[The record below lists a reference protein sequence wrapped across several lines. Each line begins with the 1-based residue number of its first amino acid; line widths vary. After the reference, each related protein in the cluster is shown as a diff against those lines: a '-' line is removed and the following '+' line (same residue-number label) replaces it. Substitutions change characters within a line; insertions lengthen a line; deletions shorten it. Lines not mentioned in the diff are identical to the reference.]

1 MLPVG
6 AAYVIHRIYGAP
18 HTRGTLC
25 AAYMIV
31 AYVSDAPHTRRL
43 HGLGPWR
50 RAGHCLAASGDV
62 APPPWPLPVTPY
74 IGVTYIRPIS
84 ASPIEPICVTYR
96 AHRRRAGKR
105 RSCVRH
111 NSASPSAGKRRR
123 AGVRPGIDFARYAAR
138 FRPVRGALS
147 PGARRALARYAA
159 RFRPVRGALLP
170 GTRRAFARYAARF
183 RPVRGAVCAP
193 CAGGISLLRGWRV
206 CALCRGPRDAAAQA
220 LNACLMR
227 SLPHRHKALCLL
239 HNLPPGRC
247 SPPPR
252 EAIKETFLSFAVK
265 ERLYVACRP
274 PRASSIAAASSSHSD
289 TSSDTRYPGQGI
301 QYRRGI
307 FFS

>member
-123 AGVRPGIDFARYAAR
+123 AGVGPGIDFARYAAR
-138 FRPVRGALS
+138 SRPVRGALS
-147 PGARRALARYAA
+147 
-159 RFRPVRGALLP
+159 P

-183 RPVRGAVCAP
+183 RPVRGALSP
-193 CAGGISLLRGWRV
+193 GTRRRV
-206 CALCRGPRDAAAQA
+206 CALRRGNQPAA
-220 LNACLMR
+220 
-227 SLPHRHKALCLL
+227 
-239 HNLPPGRC
+239 G
-247 SPPPR
+247 
-252 EAIKETFLSFAVK
+252 
-265 ERLYVACRP
+265 VACVRLV
-274 PRASSIAAASSSHSD
+274 
-289 TSSDTRYPGQGI
+289 QGAP
-301 QYRRGI
+301 
-307 FFS
+307 

>member
-147 PGARRALARYAA
+147 PGARRALAR
-159 RFRPVRGALLP
+159 FRPVCGALSP
-170 GTRRAFARYAARF
+170 GARRAFARCAAPR
-183 RPVRGAVCAP
+183 VRLAAQGESACCGGGACAP
-193 CAGGISLLRGWRV
+193 CAGGPSIVCV
-206 CALCRGPRDAAAQA
+206 CAL
-220 LNACLMR
+220 
-227 SLPHRHKALCLL
+227 
-239 HNLPPGRC
+239 
-247 SPPPR
+247 
-252 EAIKETFLSFAVK
+252 
-265 ERLYVACRP
+265 
-274 PRASSIAAASSSHSD
+274 
-289 TSSDTRYPGQGI
+289 
-301 QYRRGI
+301 RRG
-307 FFS
+307 SVTPRRRRSMHAYA